1 MPKPKR
7 NINASTE
14 IEMSDG
20 TKLKLTISWGLLIK
34 LRALN
39 KQLYSKFSGVV
50 MAGAADDVLKML
62 DIVYCGYICQYIED
76 NGTLADVLTQDEF
89 IAVAPAD
96 VEEVTMAAM
105 ELISPKKMA
114 RFQSRSE
121 SAQGN

>member
-1 MPKPKR
+1 MPTPKR

-20 TKLKLTISWGLLIK
+20 TKLKLTITWGLLIK

-76 NGTLADVLTQDEF
+76 NGTLADALTQDEF

-96 VEEVTMAAM
+96 VEAVTMAAM

-114 RFQSRSE
+114 RFQNRSE

>member
-7 NINASTE
+7 NINATTE

-76 NGTLADVLTQDEF
+76 NGTLADALTQDEF

-96 VEEVTMAAM
+96 VEAVTMAAM

-114 RFQSRSE
+114 RFQNRSE

>member
-62 DIVYCGYICQYIED
+62 DIVYCGYICQYIDD
-76 NGTLADVLTQDEF
+76 NNTLADALTQDEF

-96 VEEVTMAAM
+96 VEAVTMAAM

-114 RFQSRSE
+114 RFQNRSE

>member
-20 TKLKLTISWGLLIK
+20 TKLKLTITWGLLIK

-39 KQLYSKFSGVV
+39 KQLYSQFSHVV

-62 DIVYCGYICQYIED
+62 DIVYCGYLCQYIDD
-76 NGTLADVLTQDEF
+76 NGTLVDALTQDEF

-96 VEEVTMAAM
+96 VNAVTMAAM
-105 ELISPKKMA
+105 ALISPKEMA
-114 RFQSRSE
+114 RFQNHSE

>member
-20 TKLKLTISWGLLIK
+20 TKLKLTITWGLLIK

-39 KQLYSKFSGVV
+39 KQLYSQFSHVV

-62 DIVYCGYICQYIED
+62 DIVYCGYLCQYIED
-76 NGTLADVLTQDEF
+76 NGTLAEALTQDEF
-89 IAVAPAD
+89 IAVVPAD
-96 VEEVTMAAM
+96 VNAVTLAAM
-105 ELISPKKMA
+105 ALISPKEMA
-114 RFQSRSE
+114 RFQSHSE

>member
-96 VEEVTMAAM
+96 VEAVTMAAM

-114 RFQSRSE
+114 RFQNRSE
-121 SAQGN
+121 SAQEN